1 MSSGRGHFDILGK
14 QFWEVKEDFAGG
26 WDNQRV
32 SDGSTTL
39 AVSNRHWTWLHF
51 GHVPTGN
58 VVSFKAFVT
67 GFTQT
72 FEQVWEET
80 NSYGRMDPIKTF
92 TRTGRKISLQWSVVA
107 ESRDDAFR
115 NIDRCNALA
124 HLQYPMYSEDGI
136 MQAAPLIRVR
146 WINMIKNA
154 GHGSTDGGG
163 GTSGHP
169 GPNNGGVGGDTY
181 GLVCTMSGFTWEPDM
196 EMGFVEGHATDGDEG
211 YPAMAP
217 KYIKMST
224 ELTVLHTHKLGW
236 NEDKTPRIETET
248 NSYFGA
254 GNFPMMS
261 GMPYADPDGS
271 KARAAIED
279 FLEAASSIGDDIE
292 EAGGLSN
299 YLGNEL
305 GDISDDLVSLIEG
318 GAEMASPGVSAI
330 GGLLGLGGDDND

>member
-1 MSSGRGHFDILGK
+1 MSSDRGHSDILGK
-14 QFWEVKEDFAGG
+14 QFWEVQDDFAGS
-26 WDNQRV
+26 WDNERE
-32 SDGSTTL
+32 SDGSATL
-39 AVSNRHWTWLHF
+39 AISNRHWTWLHF

-67 GFTQT
+67 GFSQT
-72 FEQVWEET
+72 FEQIWEET

-107 ESRDDAFR
+107 EDRDDAFR

-124 HLQYPMYSEDGI
+124 HLQYPMYSDDGI

-154 GHGSTDGGG
+154 GHGSSGGGG

-169 GPNNGGVGGDTY
+169 GPNNGGVGGDAY

-217 KYIKMST
+217 KYIKMTT

-236 NEDKTPRIETET
+236 DEDKTPRIESDT
-248 NSYFGA
+248 NWGFGA
-254 GNFPMMS
+254 GHFPMMS

-271 KARAAIED
+271 AARAAIEALMD
-279 FLEAASSIGDDIE
+279 VATSIGDDID
-292 EAGGLSN
+292 EAGGL
-299 YLGNEL
+299 YAYMGNQL
-305 GDISDDLVSLIEG
+305 DDVSDDLRAVIEG
-318 GAEMASPGVSAI
+318 GASLASP
-330 GGLLGLGGDDND
+330 LLGLFGIGGDDND